1 MNSEEKRVVYANEKQ
16 QKFLRSRARR
26 KGFVGGRGSGKS
38 HVLGYCIGQA
48 FRTMP
53 RAKFALAGL
62 TYVQL
67 DLVVLPVVR
76 EAMMFMGIHEF
87 SKTNPYGCYVIG
99 VRPPETW
106 AKPWKPIGKLGYQY
120 CMSFINGF
128 TLQFVSQDHPVTSR
142 GLNIDGLL
150 NDESFTMAEDFISK
164 ILRPAIRANE
174 DKKFAKSNLFHCD
187 YSFSSASWTTS
198 GNHIYKIEELYK
210 LEQEE
215 RRNYTQDQLKD
226 TPPKYLYLESTCL
239 DNPITGEKYML
250 RMKEE
255 LTDIEFQVEVMN
267 QRLLTHPD
275 GFYYAFN
282 MSKHTYWNQQ
292 RYEADDKTG
301 LVLMRPTDYRDD
313 KSIDLTLDFNA
324 AICWCLVCQEVG
336 MEWRVINSTYTKP
349 TIQSANSNI
358 VVQTAN
364 WFINKYKDHKK
375 KEAYIYGDPGGNS
388 KSASTSLENLPFFD
402 QFCEVL
408 VRNGWKVFRRELT
421 SYPRHRDKYLL
432 SNLILEEQSERTP
445 KLRIN
450 QNTNKALLIAIQ
462 ATRIKDNDK
471 YEKDKSSESK
481 EKNREFATDGT
492 DALDYWLWAKGK
504 RFLPNRE
511 GFRNQHYSPK
521 RT

>member
-1 MNSEEKRVVYANEKQ
+1 
-16 QKFLRSRARR
+16 
-26 KGFVGGRGSGKS
+26 
-38 HVLGYCIGQA
+38 
-48 FRTMP
+48 
-53 RAKFALAGL
+53 
-62 TYVQL
+62 
-67 DLVVLPVVR
+67 
-76 EAMMFMGIHEF
+76 
-87 SKTNPYGCYVIG
+87 
-99 VRPPETW
+99 
-106 AKPWKPIGKLGYQY
+106 
-120 CMSFINGF
+120 
-128 TLQFVSQDHPVTSR
+128 
-142 GLNIDGLL
+142 
-150 NDESFTMAEDFISK
+150 
-164 ILRPAIRANE
+164 
-174 DKKFAKSNLFHCD
+174 
-187 YSFSSASWTTS
+187 
-198 GNHIYKIEELYK
+198 
-210 LEQEE
+210 
-215 RRNYTQDQLKD
+215 
-226 TPPKYLYLESTCL
+226 
-239 DNPITGEKYML
+239 ML

-364 WFINKYKDHKK
+364 WFVSNYKDHKK
-375 KEAYIYGDPGGNS
+375 KELYIYGDPGGNS
-388 KSASTSLENLPFFD
+388 KSASTSMENLPFFD

-432 SNLILEEQSERTP
+432 SNLLLEEQSEKTP

-450 QNTNKALLIAIQ
+450 QNTSKALLIAIQ
-462 ATRIKDNDK
+462 AARIKDNDK

-511 GFRNQHYSPK
+511 GFQNQHYSLK
-521 RT
+521 RK